1 MEGLRVIGD
10 IGGTNARF
18 ALASGGAYTHMEHL
32 PVADHPSFQD
42 ALGTYLDRLPLG
54 LRPET
59 GAFAIAGP
67 VAGGRAVL
75 TNSRWDFSAQQVAAR
90 FGLSAVAVVNDFAGT
105 AMGMPFLGEAARVPI
120 GPAVPAAT
128 GSIAVI
134 GPGTGL
140 GMSGLVPNGA
150 AWTLVPGEGGHATM
164 PAATHHESAVL
175 NHLRDRWDHLS
186 AERVLSGAGLVNLYG
201 ACCALA
207 GRPASLV
214 SPAAVTAYALDGSDE
229 DCVQAVGL
237 FCAMLGTVAG
247 NLALTLGAVG
257 GVHVT
262 GGIAPRLR
270 GILLDSP
277 FRARFEG
284 KGRLKPYM
292 QAIPT
297 YLVLDTDAAL
307 LGLANLPLPITDP
320 GPDAAVSRGAS
331 RM

>member
-1 MEGLRVIGD
+1 MERLRVIGD

-18 ALASGGAYTHMEHL
+18 ALASGGAYTHVEHL
-32 PVADHPSFQD
+32 PVAGHPSFQD
-42 ALGTYLDRLPLG
+42 ALGAYLDGLPHG
-54 LRPET
+54 LRPEA
-59 GAFAIAGP
+59 GAFAVAGP

-75 TNSRWDFSAQQVAAR
+75 TNSRWDFSAEQVAAR
-90 FGLSAVAVVNDFAGT
+90 FGLLAVAVVNDFAGT
-105 AMGMPFLGEAARVPI
+105 AMGMPFLGEADRVPI
-120 GPAVPAAT
+120 GAAVPAAA
-128 GSIAVI
+128 GPIAVI

-140 GMSGLVPNGA
+140 GMSGLLPNGA
-150 AWTLVPGEGGHATM
+150 GWTLVPGEGGHATM
-164 PAATHHESAVL
+164 PAATHFESAVL
-175 NHLRDRWDHLS
+175 GHLRDRWDHLS
-186 AERVLSGAGLVNLYG
+186 AERVLSGAGLVNLYD

-207 GRPASLV
+207 GRPARLAL
-214 SPAAVTAYALDGSDE
+214 PAAVAAHALDGSDE
-229 DCVQAVGL
+229 DCVQAAGL

-270 GILLDSP
+270 GMLMDSA

-307 LGLANLPLPITDP
+307 LGLANLPLATSER
-320 GPDAAVSRGAS
+320 GPDPAVPRGAGGT
-331 RM
+331 